1 MGKAVIGGEPAKTE
15 EQIEKALRTA
25 RGNVVIAA
33 QLLERVVTGLY
44 TRIRKSKRLQEV
56 LQETRS
62 ETSDRIVDKAEIV
75 LEGMVELYSLDAT
88 KFALD
93 RLGKER
99 GYSKEQPVQQVNVGI
114 QQNQVVLELDWFDG
128 ISTPT
133 LPDGTSTQD
142 TEESSKTQDPSV
154 RQEVGKNGR
163 GSDSN
168 GSRTRSD

>member
-1 MGKAVIGGEPAKTE
+1 MGKSVIGKEPAKTE
-15 EQIEKALRTA
+15 EQIEQALRTA
-25 RGNVVIAA
+25 RGNIVVAA
-33 QLLERVVTGLY
+33 QLLERTEAGLY
-44 TRIRKSKRLQEV
+44 ARVKRSKRLQEV

-62 ETSDRIVDKAEIV
+62 ETRDRIVDKAEIV

-99 GYSKEQPVQQVNVGI
+99 GYAKEAPVQQVNVGI

-128 ISTPT
+128 ISTPAI
-133 LPDGTSTQD
+133 PDGASARDSQ
-142 TEESSKTQDPSV
+142 EPSKIQDPSL
-154 RQEVGKNGR
+154 RKEMGKNGR

-168 GSRTRSD
+168 GSGARSD